1 MRYTLRQLEVFV
13 AIAQHQSVS
22 RAAETLSLSQ
32 SATSAALAEL
42 AILDLDGLD
51 PRLAQ
56 LTVQTAVD
64 VDNPLLGPRGASA
77 IFVTWP
83 ARVAWLARMQSSP
96 IRQSWPTW
104 E

>member
-42 AILDLDGLD
+42 E
-51 PRLAQ
+51 
-56 LTVQTAVD
+56 
-64 VDNPLLGPRGASA
+64 
-77 IFVTWP
+77 
-83 ARVAWLARMQSSP
+83 
-96 IRQSWPTW
+96 RQFDCQIGRAHV
-104 E
+104 